1 MYSKTGGKNG
11 KHCWTEEASSITAV
25 SYIPVQLLEPI
36 MSRHFRAVPHA
47 FNSLQIRLFTLL
59 PSASFLCLLDEAPT
73 TTMHSQNVRISL
85 ADGRRYDILTDKA
98 QTIVLA
104 LKNINSKA
112 ERDAADAAEAE
123 DRGED

>member
-1 MYSKTGGKNG
+1 
-11 KHCWTEEASSITAV
+11 
-25 SYIPVQLLEPI
+25 
-36 MSRHFRAVPHA
+36 
-47 FNSLQIRLFTLL
+47 
-59 PSASFLCLLDEAPT
+59 LDEAPT

-85 ADGRRYDILTDKA
+85 ADGRRYDILADKA

-112 ERDAADAAEAE
+112 ERNAADAAEAA